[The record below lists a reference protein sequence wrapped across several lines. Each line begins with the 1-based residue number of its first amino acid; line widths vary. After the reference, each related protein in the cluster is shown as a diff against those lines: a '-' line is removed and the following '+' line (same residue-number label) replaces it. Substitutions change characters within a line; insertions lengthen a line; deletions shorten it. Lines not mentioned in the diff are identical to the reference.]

1 MRKMGGEMWSI
12 SQREV
17 THFRWIIGTIRAKVC
32 IFGRQVEP
40 SVCLTPPPSVVKSEA
55 LLVAVE
61 EEGLGVAESAEDVG
75 DVSLLL
81 GGEHVF
87 APPIAIVSGTSTEVN
102 PELSTEGDKVGRFDV
117 HQKAGHPFGRPH
129 DFLFSEHGAG
139 LLFEHSGGDGEGE
152 LDVFRGE
159 EGDAVAQTLFF
170 VGAFV
175 EKADGPCPGALIEG
189 EFQNRIDLVTNVRI
203 IFDFLMPPP

>member
-1 MRKMGGEMWSI
+1 MRKMGAKCGA
-12 SQREV
+12 
-17 THFRWIIGTIRAKVC
+17 FRSAKLR
-32 IFGRQVEP
+32 IFGGLSALSEQKCAFSGIRSSP
-40 SVCLTPPPSVVKSEA
+40 SVCSTPPPSVVKSEA

-61 EEGLGVAESAEDVG
+61 EGWLGVAEGAKDVG
-75 DVSLLL
+75 NVGLLL
-81 GGEHVF
+81 RGEHVF
-87 APPIAIVSGTSTEVN
+87 APPIAIVSGASTEVS
-102 PELSTEGDKVGRFDV
+102 PELSAEGDKVGRFDV

-170 VGAFV
+170 VWAFV

-189 EFQNRIDLVTNVRI
+189 EFHNSIDLVTNVRI
-203 IFDFLMPPP
+203 IFDFPMPPP